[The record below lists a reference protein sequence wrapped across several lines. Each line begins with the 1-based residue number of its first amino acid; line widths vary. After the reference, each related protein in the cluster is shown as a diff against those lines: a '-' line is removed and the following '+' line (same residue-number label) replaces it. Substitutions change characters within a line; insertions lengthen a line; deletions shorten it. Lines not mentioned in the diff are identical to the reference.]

1 MNITNTTSTFN
12 EKMNNTSIIN
22 IFNNNINNNTKT
34 KYFKCRNFFKF
45 IKKKVVN
52 NCKKINNQKKNYIHE
67 PELGKNKKTDIK
79 NDKNK
84 IKIHRHILHF
94 SLFFFTYFFYLLSLM
109 GCNEGEDICTSKH
122 VTWIKV
128 VIVELIISIII
139 GSITLILI
147 IYNKISSLNLIH
159 FIIIFIL
166 FYKMS
171 NGTLAEDHGYY
182 NFFGFF
188 FLVWF
193 IILIELFI
201 HGIIILIKSKY
212 RFLFYIFLL
221 LFITLFIIIYN
232 IDPINCKEW
241 ALGLNNT
248 YLENDKTKYGCQ
260 IRIPESCT
268 YKIYNWS
275 QDVSKITKLD
285 CSVGK
290 KDARKTL
297 LKALKSKYVNKNTK
311 RFGYPLTNN
320 DKVGGLDGKDKTI
333 LLNYTY
339 ENMLDMD
346 NITHDIEEW
355 PEHIV
360 DFSKNENGELI
371 INLTFNETLSQERKK
386 LEKNLNPYS
395 NNIMILYI
403 DSVSRKN
410 AMRQLKKTMKFF
422 EMFISYEGGHH
433 KKFPNENY
441 HSFQF
446 FKYHSFRMFTP
457 GNYPILFYGN
467 KKESKNLVLITK
479 YLKEN
484 GYVTNYCSDEC
495 KKDNTRTNH
504 NLTKSEIYDHQML
517 LCDPNIVLMNK
528 PVKKCLYNNINSYHL
543 YEYGK
548 QFWIKYKNNRKFS
561 ALVTND
567 GHESSL
573 EVLKYSDDI
582 IYNYLKSLYEQNL
595 LKDTT
600 IFLVSDHGTTLPSIY
615 YLDDF
620 FMIEARLPML
630 FLFVNDRKNVSY
642 YEQYYY
648 IQQNQQT
655 FITGYDFYNTI
666 GHLLYGDNYKNIQNK
681 TIEQDSAKSPL
692 GESLFN
698 YIDPMRRNPK
708 NYESMDTNICR

>member
-1 MNITNTTSTFN
+1 MNSTITSTSFE
-12 EKMNNTSIIN
+12 EKI
-22 IFNNNINNNTKT
+22 NNNNNNTK
-34 KYFKCRNFFKF
+34 YFRSRNLFKWM
-45 IKKKVVN
+45 KKSLIN
-52 NCKKINNQKKNYIHE
+52 NCKKLCNPSTKYVKD
-67 PELGKNKKTDIK
+67 PELENNRGKNRESEIVNKKATIYTY
-79 NDKNK
+79 
-84 IKIHRHILHF
+84 ISHF
-94 SLFFFTYFFYLLSLM
+94 LLFFFTYLFYFLSLR
-109 GCNEGEDICTSKH
+109 GCTEGEDICTSKH
-122 VTWIKV
+122 ITWIKI

-139 GSITLILI
+139 GAISLILT
-147 IYNKISSLNLIH
+147 IYNKVSSLNLIH
-159 FIIIFIL
+159 FIIIFL
-166 FYKMS
+166 LLYEYS
-171 NGTLAEDHGYY
+171 NGTIAEDHGYY
-182 NFFGFF
+182 NFVGYFS
-188 FLVWF
+188 LVWL

-212 RFLFYIFLL
+212 RFLIYIFLL
-221 LFITLFIIIYN
+221 LFIIAYIIIYH
-232 IDPINCKEW
+232 IDPINCDDW
-241 ALGLNNT
+241 PLGLNNT
-248 YLENDKTKYGCQ
+248 YLVNNKSKYGCQ
-260 IRIPESCT
+260 IRLPKLCT
-268 YKIYNWS
+268 YKILNWS
-275 QDVSKITKLD
+275 QDISQITKLD

-290 KDARKTL
+290 KDARKLLLETL
-297 LKALKSKYVNKNTK
+297 RSPYVNKNTK

-346 NITHDIEEW
+346 NITHSIEEW

-360 DFSKNENGELI
+360 DFSKNENGEI
-371 INLTFNETLSQERKK
+371 IVNLTFNETLSQERKK
-386 LEKNLNPYS
+386 LENNLTPYS

-422 EMFISYEGGHH
+422 EMFMSYEGGHH
-433 KKFPNENY
+433 KNFPNENY

-495 KKDNTRTNH
+495 KKDNTRTHH
-504 NLTKSEIYDHQML
+504 NLTKSEMYDHQML

-528 PVKKCLYNNINSYHL
+528 PVKKCLYGNINSYHL

-548 QFWIKYKNNRKFS
+548 QFWTKYKDNRKFS

-573 EVLKYSDDI
+573 EVLKYSDNM
-582 IYNYLKSLYEQNL
+582 IYNYLTTLYDQNL

-600 IFLVSDHGTTLPSIY
+600 ILLISDHGTTLPSIY
-615 YLDDF
+615 YLNDF
-620 FMIEARLPML
+620 FIIEARLPML
-630 FLFVNDRKNVSY
+630 YLLVNDRKNVSY
-642 YEQYYY
+642 YDQYYY
-648 IQQNQQT
+648 LHENQQT

-666 GHLLYGDNYKNIQNK
+666 GHLLYGDNYKDIQNK
-681 TIEQDSAKSPL
+681 TIEQDTAKSPL

-698 YIDPMRRNPK
+698 YIDPKIRHPK
-708 NYESMDTNICR
+708 NYESMDTNVCI

>member
-1 MNITNTTSTFN
+1 MNSTITSTSFE
-12 EKMNNTSIIN
+12 EKINN
-22 IFNNNINNNTKT
+22 NNNTK
-34 KYFKCRNFFKF
+34 YFRSRNLFKWM
-45 IKKKVVN
+45 KKSLIN
-52 NCKKINNQKKNYIHE
+52 NCKKLCNPSTKYVKD
-67 PELGKNKKTDIK
+67 PELENNRGKNRESEIVNKKATIYTY
-79 NDKNK
+79 
-84 IKIHRHILHF
+84 ISHF
-94 SLFFFTYFFYLLSLM
+94 LLFFFTYLFYFLSLR
-109 GCNEGEDICTSKH
+109 GCTEGEDICTSKH
-122 VTWIKV
+122 ITWIKI

-139 GSITLILI
+139 GAISLILT
-147 IYNKISSLNLIH
+147 IYNKVSSLNLIH
-159 FIIIFIL
+159 FIIIFL
-166 FYKMS
+166 LLYEYS
-171 NGTLAEDHGYY
+171 NGTIAEDHGYY
-182 NFFGFF
+182 NFVGYFS
-188 FLVWF
+188 LVWL

-212 RFLFYIFLL
+212 RFLIYIFLL
-221 LFITLFIIIYN
+221 LFIIAYIIIYH
-232 IDPINCKEW
+232 IDPINCDDW
-241 ALGLNNT
+241 PLGLNNT
-248 YLENDKTKYGCQ
+248 YLENDKSKYGCQ
-260 IRIPESCT
+260 IRLPKLCT
-268 YKIYNWS
+268 YKILNWS
-275 QDVSKITKLD
+275 QDISQITKLD
-285 CSVGK
+285 CSVGQ
-290 KDARKTL
+290 KDARKLLLETL
-297 LKALKSKYVNKNTK
+297 RSPYVNKNTK

-346 NITHDIEEW
+346 NITHSIEEW

-360 DFSKNENGELI
+360 DFSKNENGEI
-371 INLTFNETLSQERKK
+371 IVNLTFNETLSQERKK
-386 LEKNLNPYS
+386 LENNLTPYS

-422 EMFISYEGGHH
+422 EMFMAYEGGHH
-433 KKFPNENY
+433 KNFPNENY

-495 KKDNTRTNH
+495 KKDNTRTHH
-504 NLTKSEIYDHQML
+504 NLTKSEMYDHQML

-528 PVKKCLYNNINSYHL
+528 PVKKCLYGNINSYHL

-548 QFWIKYKNNRKFS
+548 QFWTKYKDNRKFS

-573 EVLKYSDDI
+573 EVLKYSDNM
-582 IYNYLKSLYEQNL
+582 IYNYLTTLYDQNL

-600 IFLVSDHGTTLPSIY
+600 ILLISDHGTTLPSIY
-615 YLDDF
+615 YLNDF
-620 FMIEARLPML
+620 FIIEARLPML
-630 FLFVNDRKNVSY
+630 YLLVNDRKNVSY
-642 YEQYYY
+642 YDQYYY
-648 IQQNQQT
+648 LHENQQT

-666 GHLLYGDNYKNIQNK
+666 GHLLYGDNYKDIQNK
-681 TIEQDSAKSPL
+681 TIEQDTAKSPL

-698 YIDPMRRNPK
+698 YIDPKIRHPK
-708 NYESMDTNICR
+708 NYENMDTNVCI

>member
-1 MNITNTTSTFN
+1 MNSTITSTSFE
-12 EKMNNTSIIN
+12 EKINN
-22 IFNNNINNNTKT
+22 NNNTK
-34 KYFKCRNFFKF
+34 YFRSRNLFKWM
-45 IKKKVVN
+45 KKSLIN
-52 NCKKINNQKKNYIHE
+52 NCKKLCNPSTKYVKD
-67 PELGKNKKTDIK
+67 PELENNRGKNRESEIVNKKATIYTY
-79 NDKNK
+79 
-84 IKIHRHILHF
+84 ISHF
-94 SLFFFTYFFYLLSLM
+94 LLFFFSYLFYFLSLR
-109 GCNEGEDICTSKH
+109 GCTEGEDICTSKH
-122 VTWIKV
+122 ITWIKI

-139 GSITLILI
+139 GAISLILT
-147 IYNKISSLNLIH
+147 IYNKVSSLNLIH
-159 FIIIFIL
+159 FIIIFL
-166 FYKMS
+166 LLYEYS
-171 NGTLAEDHGYY
+171 NGTIAEDHGYY
-182 NFFGFF
+182 NFVGYFS
-188 FLVWF
+188 LVWL

-212 RFLFYIFLL
+212 RFLIYIFLL
-221 LFITLFIIIYN
+221 LFIIAYIIIYH
-232 IDPINCKEW
+232 IDPINCDDW
-241 ALGLNNT
+241 PLGLNNT
-248 YLENDKTKYGCQ
+248 YLENDKSKYGCQ
-260 IRIPESCT
+260 IRLPKLCT
-268 YKIYNWS
+268 YKILNWS
-275 QDVSKITKLD
+275 QDISQITKLD

-290 KDARKTL
+290 KDARKLLLETL
-297 LKALKSKYVNKNTK
+297 RSPYVNKNTK

-346 NITHDIEEW
+346 NITHSIEEW

-360 DFSKNENGELI
+360 DFSKNENGEI
-371 INLTFNETLSQERKK
+371 IVNLTFNETLSQERKK
-386 LEKNLNPYS
+386 LENNLTPYS

-422 EMFISYEGGHH
+422 EMFMAYEGGHH
-433 KKFPNENY
+433 KNFPNENY

-495 KKDNTRTNH
+495 KKDNTRTHH
-504 NLTKSEIYDHQML
+504 NLTKSEMYDHQML

-528 PVKKCLYNNINSYHL
+528 PVKKCLYGNINSYHL

-548 QFWIKYKNNRKFS
+548 QFWTKYKDNRKFS

-573 EVLKYSDDI
+573 EVLKYSDNM
-582 IYNYLKSLYEQNL
+582 IYNYLTTLYDQNL

-600 IFLVSDHGTTLPSIY
+600 ILLISDHGTTLPSIY
-615 YLDDF
+615 YLNDF
-620 FMIEARLPML
+620 FIIEARLPML
-630 FLFVNDRKNVSY
+630 YLLVNDRKNVSY
-642 YEQYYY
+642 YDQYYY
-648 IQQNQQT
+648 LHENQQT

-666 GHLLYGDNYKNIQNK
+666 GHLLYGDNYKDIQNK
-681 TIEQDSAKSPL
+681 TIEQDTAKSPL

-698 YIDPMRRNPK
+698 YIDPKIRHPK
-708 NYESMDTNICR
+708 NYENMDTNVCI

>member
-1 MNITNTTSTFN
+1 MNSTITSTSFE
-12 EKMNNTSIIN
+12 EKINN
-22 IFNNNINNNTKT
+22 NNNTK
-34 KYFKCRNFFKF
+34 YFRSRNLFKWM
-45 IKKKVVN
+45 KKSLIN
-52 NCKKINNQKKNYIHE
+52 NCKKLCNPSTKYVKD
-67 PELGKNKKTDIK
+67 PELENNRGKNRESEIVNKKATIYTY
-79 NDKNK
+79 
-84 IKIHRHILHF
+84 ISHF
-94 SLFFFTYFFYLLSLM
+94 LLFFFSYLFYFLSLR
-109 GCNEGEDICTSKH
+109 GCTEGEDICTSKH
-122 VTWIKV
+122 ITWIKI

-139 GSITLILI
+139 GAISLILT
-147 IYNKISSLNLIH
+147 IYNKVSSLNLIH
-159 FIIIFIL
+159 FIIIFL
-166 FYKMS
+166 LLYEYS
-171 NGTLAEDHGYY
+171 NGTIAEDHGYY
-182 NFFGFF
+182 NFVGYFS
-188 FLVWF
+188 LVWL

-212 RFLFYIFLL
+212 RFLIYIFLL
-221 LFITLFIIIYN
+221 LFIIAYIIIYH
-232 IDPINCKEW
+232 IDPINCDDW
-241 ALGLNNT
+241 PLGLNNT
-248 YLENDKTKYGCQ
+248 YLENDKSKYGCQ
-260 IRIPESCT
+260 IRLPKLCT
-268 YKIYNWS
+268 YKILNWS
-275 QDVSKITKLD
+275 QDISQITKLD
-285 CSVGK
+285 CSVGQ
-290 KDARKTL
+290 KDARKLLLETL
-297 LKALKSKYVNKNTK
+297 RSPYVNKNTK

-346 NITHDIEEW
+346 NITHSIEEW

-360 DFSKNENGELI
+360 DFSKNENGEI
-371 INLTFNETLSQERKK
+371 IVNLTFNETLSQERKK
-386 LEKNLNPYS
+386 LENNLTPYS

-422 EMFISYEGGHH
+422 EMFMSYEGGHH
-433 KKFPNENY
+433 KNFPNENY

-495 KKDNTRTNH
+495 KKDNTRTHH
-504 NLTKSEIYDHQML
+504 NLTKSEMYDHQML

-528 PVKKCLYNNINSYHL
+528 PVKKCLYGNINSYHL

-548 QFWIKYKNNRKFS
+548 QFWTKYKDNRKFS

-573 EVLKYSDDI
+573 EVLKYSDNM
-582 IYNYLKSLYEQNL
+582 IYNYLTTLYDQNL

-600 IFLVSDHGTTLPSIY
+600 ILLISDHGTTLPSIY
-615 YLDDF
+615 YLNDF
-620 FMIEARLPML
+620 FIIEARLPML
-630 FLFVNDRKNVSY
+630 YLLVNDRKNVSY
-642 YEQYYY
+642 YDQYYY
-648 IQQNQQT
+648 LHENQQT

-666 GHLLYGDNYKNIQNK
+666 GHLLYGDNYKDIQNK
-681 TIEQDSAKSPL
+681 TIEQDTAKSPL

-698 YIDPMRRNPK
+698 YIDPKIRHPK
-708 NYESMDTNICR
+708 NYENMDTNVCI